1 MLVVMIVSLVL
12 FFIHI
17 LVLVIKAFGKNEVIN
32 QSVTMLGGRMI
43 GESDSGF
50 VPLLTPISEST
61 DTIVKGVA
69 LPVASVTS
77 AFAGLYVSIC
87 QMNTGQIF
95 DVYLENQLVIGR
107 TGGSA
112 YIQLNDNKVS
122 AKHCMLYRKGEQIL
136 IQDLNSTNHTYL
148 NGCILESPMP
158 VSSGDTITLGNSS
171 LRIQYVYANTAGR

>member
-1 MLVVMIVSLVL
+1 MIL

-136 IQDLNSTNHTYL
+136 IQDLNF
-148 NGCILESPMP
+148 IQEK
-158 VSSGDTITLGNSS
+158 I
-171 LRIQYVYANTAGR
+171 LRILFRYICRMMSIRFTSIIPAGRHLSV